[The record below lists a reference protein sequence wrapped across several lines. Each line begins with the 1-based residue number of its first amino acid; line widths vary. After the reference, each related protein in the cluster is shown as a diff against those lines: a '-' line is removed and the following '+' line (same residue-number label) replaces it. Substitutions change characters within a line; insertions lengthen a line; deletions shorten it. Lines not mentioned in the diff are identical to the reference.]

1 MPRCRHGIP
10 RRTLIPESVLISQ
23 QAQRLRKGHPEWVW
37 EGYGLGIKFRRVIG
51 KRADVKQS
59 REECSTRREES
70 LDQNPEELQ
79 HFKVGSGEDAS
90 KENAKGATRE
100 GRKETREQAVEVEE
114 VGHRHVLGVG
124 REASRRREVDGRV
137 RLWKPLASLADPIT
151 AGGDPSR
158 LE

>member
-100 GRKETREQAVEVEE
+100 GGRKPE
-114 VGHRHVLGVG
+114 
-124 REASRRREVDGRV
+124 SK
-137 RLWKPLASLADPIT
+137 LWKSRKWVTGTCWGWGGRPPGGEKWM
-151 AGGDPSR
+151 AGSGYGSHWR
-158 LE
+158 A